1 MFKSKLNMYCE
12 MRAFIC
18 FVEKSVHI
26 FLCMCEWELCEMG
39 DGSHLSIWE
48 PAVPPRLW
56 QPARPPLLSTLP
68 TSSLTL
74 VLSKENNYYQI
85 IFRQVLQSVRKDLFF
100 LSDEIGHM
108 YLGYLGV
115 ISFFVHSL
123 GALEMNGWLEMSP
136 WMAVCQG
143 SALVQLTPPNHGYCI
158 LLSCL

>member
-1 MFKSKLNMYCE
+1 M
-12 MRAFIC
+12 
-18 FVEKSVHI
+18 
-26 FLCMCEWELCEMG
+26 
-39 DGSHLSIWE
+39 
-48 PAVPPRLW
+48 VPISPSEN
-56 QPARPPLLSTLP
+56 LLSLRGSGNQQGLRCSQHLP

-85 IFRQVLQSVRKDLFF
+85 IFRQVLQSVRKNLFF

-115 ISFFVHSL
+115 ISFFLHSL

>member
-1 MFKSKLNMYCE
+1 VKCVLSSVLWKNLCISFCACVSGS
-12 MRAFIC
+12 
-18 FVEKSVHI
+18 FVRWVMVPISPSENPLS
-26 FLCMCEWELCEMG
+26 LR
-39 DGSHLSIWE
+39 GSGNQHGLRCS
-48 PAVPPRLW
+48 
-56 QPARPPLLSTLP
+56 QHLP

-85 IFRQVLQSVRKDLFF
+85 IFRQVLQSVRKNLFF